1 MFESRQYE
9 SARERA
15 GLIDRSDRGK
25 VAVAG
30 SDHASFLHAML
41 TNDIAALRPGT
52 GCYAA
57 LLTPQGR
64 MITDLRVVELGEMA
78 LLDMHGPAA
87 KPFIERMDQFI
98 FSEDVRLGDLTE
110 AFDEIRVVGPE
121 AARVLADALREASG
135 EHDLPSAADL
145 AGFAEFQCLRLPFR
159 GSVVVLVATG
169 DAGVAGFDVCTE
181 RKDAAIVRR
190 AMTEAGA
197 TPLSDETA
205 EVLRVEAGVPA
216 FPLDM
221 DTETIPLEAGIEGRA
236 ISFTKGCYPGQEVII
251 RILHRGHG
259 RVARRLVGLTV
270 AGNEVPSRGDPLRA
284 GEKEVGRVTSAV
296 LSPTLGRPIALGYV
310 HHDLAE
316 PGTSVTIVHGDAS
329 FTAEV
334 TRLPFVRRDRQ
345 GRQGKEGR

>member
-1 MFESRQYE
+1 MFELRQYE

-25 VAVAG
+25 IAVAG
-30 SDHASFLHAML
+30 NDHAPFLHAML

-64 MITDLRVVELGEMA
+64 LITDVRVIELGEMA
-78 LLDMHGPAA
+78 LLDMHRSMAR
-87 KPFIERMDQFI
+87 PFIERMDQFI

-110 AFDEIRVVGPE
+110 ALDEIRVVGPE
-121 AARVLADALREASG
+121 AARVVAGALREASG
-135 EHDLPSAADL
+135 ERDLPSAGDL
-145 AGFAEFQCLRLPFR
+145 AGFAEFRSLRLPFR
-159 GSVVVLVATG
+159 GSVAVLAATS
-169 DAGVAGFDVCTE
+169 DAGVAGFDLYTE
-181 RKDAAIVRR
+181 RTDAEIVRR
-190 AMTEAGA
+190 AVTEAGA
-197 TPLSDETA
+197 TLLSDETA
-205 EVLRVEAGVPA
+205 EVLRVEAGIPA

-259 RVARRLVGLTV
+259 RVARRLVGLSI
-270 AGNEVPSRGDPLRA
+270 GGKNEVPARGDTLRA

-296 LSPTLGRPIALGYV
+296 LSPALGRPIALGYV
-310 HHDLAE
+310 HHDFAE
-316 PGTSVTIVHGDAS
+316 PGTSVVIVHGGTHLEA
-329 FTAEV
+329 TV
-334 TRLPFVRRDRQ
+334 TRLPFVR
-345 GRQGKEGR
+345 G